1 MKFGPLTEATALP
14 NSVHVNS
21 PAAAQDQPTQP
32 NRQDHLTKR
41 LAESIEQ

>member
-21 PAAAQDQPTQP
+21 PAAAQDQPTHAES
-32 NRQDHLTKR
+32 RDHLTKR